1 MKTEVMNEPI
11 LRSSKFS
18 LHNRAKSFVYA
29 GRGILYF
36 FRTQHNS
43 WLQLC
48 AAFLALLL
56 ALFLKIQ
63 VSEWSWIIFSIGFV
77 FSAEMM
83 NTAIEY
89 LADVAS
95 PGHNEKVGRLKDLAA
110 GAVLLSSLTALVIGI
125 LIFTPKIILLLGSI
139 RS

>member
-36 FRTQHNS
+36 FRTQHNAR
-43 WLQLC
+43 LQVT
-48 AAFLALLL
+48 AALLAITFACL
-56 ALFLKIQ
+56 LKIT
-63 VSEWSWIIFSIGFV
+63 SAEWCWIIFSIGFV
-77 FSAEMM
+77 LVCELF

-89 LADVAS
+89 LADVVS
-95 PGHNEKVGRLKDLAA
+95 PGYHEKIGRVKDVAA
-110 GAVLLSSLTALVIGI
+110 GAVLLASITAFIIGAVIFI
-125 LIFTPKIILLLGSI
+125 PKIV
-139 RS
+139 

>member
-1 MKTEVMNEPI
+1 MKTEISRE
-11 LRSSKFS
+11 FS
-18 LHNRAKSFVYA
+18 LKKRAMSFVHAYN
-29 GRGILYF
+29 GLKYF